1 MQLLQDI
8 HKAYKA
14 AGGTKDYIPFI
25 SLDGGLVNVTLD
37 AEGKVS
43 FTVWDARLTDA
54 FGIAKPSD
62 ADLAKAVA
70 AEVAAAKA
78 HQNTPAADDAVFAAA
93 AKARAKGKAIGT
105 Q

>member
-14 AGGTKDYIPFI
+14 AGGTKDYLAFI
-25 SLDGGLVNVTLD
+25 SLDGGLVNIMLD
-37 AEGKVS
+37 TEGKVS
-43 FTVWDARLTDA
+43 LAVWDARLTDA

-62 ADLAKAVA
+62 ADLAKAVS
-70 AEVAAAKA
+70 AEIAAAKERTA
-78 HQNTPAADDAVFAAA
+78 APSADDAVFAAA
-93 AKARAKGKAIGT
+93 AKARAEGKAIGT